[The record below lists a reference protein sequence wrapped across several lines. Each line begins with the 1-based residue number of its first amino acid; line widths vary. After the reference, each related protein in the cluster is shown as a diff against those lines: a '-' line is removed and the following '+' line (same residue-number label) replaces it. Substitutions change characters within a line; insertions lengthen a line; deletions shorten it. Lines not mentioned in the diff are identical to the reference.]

1 MSLVGPRPIVTA
13 EIPRYGAGIELY
25 KKVTPG
31 LTGLW
36 QVSGR
41 NNVSYEQRVNFDLYY
56 VRNWSIW
63 LDLYVLAR
71 TVKVVLLGD
80 GAC

>member
-1 MSLVGPRPIVTA
+1 
-13 EIPRYGAGIELY
+13 
-25 KKVTPG
+25 
-31 LTGLW
+31 LW

-41 NNVSYEQRVNFDLYY
+41 NNVSYEQRVDFDLYY

-63 LDLYVLAR
+63 LDLYVLAK
-71 TVKVVLLGD
+71 TVRVVLMGD